1 MADLTFDKSTLAWP
15 LTWDADWVTAVSFIG
30 NTRKLAAGNNLG
42 QIVLWDLPEKPGG
55 DAPKPIRRLD
65 GHSNVIS
72 RLTSTRDGKYLV
84 SSSYDHSI
92 RIWDMAA
99 SGKGSEDMIL
109 NARAIAYA
117 EERKRNGAKV
127 PPPMPAKVELQA
139 AAHVVDLH
147 KEWVSNFA
155 FSADEKQVLSG
166 DDGGEVILWNFAER
180 KEIKRWKTKGWV
192 YALAL
197 SPDAKQALISER
209 KPLVFDSGRQA
220 AINLWNVEKGEVFKS
235 LDADFKG
242 MFLSSAVYSP
252 DGKILAI
259 GRGGECDGNNGKVF
273 LYNPADGKKLK
284 ELSPGHLNGLTDL
297 AFHPDGKHIASCGRD
312 TVVRIWNT
320 ADGKMVAELGKGR
333 GGQFKD
339 WICSVSF
346 SADGK
351 WLAGADMAGSV
362 QVWSLG

>member
-1 MADLTFDKSTLAWP
+1 MAEPTFDKSTLAWT

-30 NTRKLAAGNNLG
+30 STRKLAAGNNLG
-42 QIVLWDLPEKPGG
+42 QVVLWDLPEKAGG

-92 RIWDMAA
+92 RIWDMSA
-99 SGKGSEDMIL
+99 STKGSEDMIL

-127 PPPMPAKVELQA
+127 PAPMPAKVELQS

-147 KEWVSNFA
+147 KEWVSNFS
-155 FSADEKQVLSG
+155 FSADEKLVLSG

-220 AINLWNVEKGEVFKS
+220 AINLWNVEKGEAIKD
-235 LDADFKG
+235 LAADFKDMYIG
-242 MFLSSAVYSP
+242 AAAYSL
-252 DGKILAI
+252 DGKVLAI
-259 GRGGECDGNNGKVF
+259 GRGGEAAGMNGKVW
-273 LYNPADGKKLK
+273 LLNAADGKKIK
-284 ELSPGHLNGLTDL
+284 ELSPPHQDGVTDIV
-297 AFHPDGKHIASCGRD
+297 FHPDGKHVASCGRD
-312 TVVRIWNT
+312 TVIRIWSI
-320 ADGKMVAELGKGR
+320 ADGKLVKELGKGR

-339 WICSVSF
+339 WICSVAF

-351 WLAGADMAGSV
+351 WLAGADMAGAV
-362 QVWSLG
+362 QVWSLD